1 MSSQELEKQTETLK
15 EEVEQ
20 KEAKEEKRERKRG
33 LRKKIKLYEEKL
45 KGDGERILTVRFF
58 PGITSAPRWKW
69 AKKAVSIL
77 REKIL
82 KHCKQFEDPT
92 TGKKIRPKEREVWI
106 SPELNAIIWSRGS
119 KNPLRTIRVKIV
131 YKFLDDEKKSVE
143 LRVFPAV

>member
-1 MSSQELEKQTETLK
+1 MGTQESEKQVEARQ
-15 EEVEQ
+15 EEIKQ

-58 PGITSAPRWKW
+58 PEITSAPRWKW

-92 TGKKIRPKEREVWI
+92 TGKKIRPEEREIWI
-106 SPELNAIIWSRGS
+106 SPELNAMIWSRGS
-119 KNPLRTIRVKIV
+119 KNPPRTIRVKIV
-131 YKFLDDEKKSVE
+131 YKFLDEERKSVE